1 MKREVNKMKKAQQL
15 LKKIKNTN
23 VSYAIMDEDNEIYC
37 NKETNNIMDIYGY
50 DNENGHFYGVYS
62 DVVDGQIDS
71 RYFSDDAILNA
82 IDKLLFL
89 GNPIKRTDLPSDAD
103 FKRTFF
109 FEE

>member
-15 LKKIKNTN
+15 LKDIKNTN

-62 DVVDGQIDS
+62 DVVDGQLDS
-71 RYFSDDAILNA
+71 RYFCDEQIYLRTLISNA
-82 IDKLLFL
+82 HSFL
-89 GNPIKRTDLPSDAD
+89 KNKKTIYFL
-103 FKRTFF
+103 
-109 FEE
+109 

>member
-1 MKREVNKMKKAQQL
+1 MKKAQQL
-15 LKKIKNTN
+15 LNEIKNTN

-50 DNENGHFYGVYS
+50 DNENGHFYGVYG
-62 DVVDGQIDS
+62 DVVGGQIDS
-71 RYFSDDAILNA
+71 KNVSDEEILNA
-82 IDKLLFL
+82 VKKMISL
-89 GNPIKRTDLPSDAD
+89 GEPIKRTDLPADAD

>member
-1 MKREVNKMKKAQQL
+1 MKKAQQL
-15 LKKIKNTN
+15 LNEIKNTN

-50 DNENGHFYGVYS
+50 DNENGHFYGVYG
-62 DVVDGQIDS
+62 DVVGGQIDS
-71 RYFSDDAILNA
+71 RSVSDEEILNA
-82 IDKLLFL
+82 IKKMIAL
-89 GNPIKRTDLPSDAD
+89 GEPIKRTDLPADAD

>member
-1 MKREVNKMKKAQQL
+1 MKKAKQL
-15 LKKIKNTN
+15 LKEIKTNN

-62 DVVDGQIDS
+62 DVVGGKVDS
-71 RYFSDDAILNA
+71 RYLSDEYILKA
-82 IDKLLFL
+82 IDKLLNL
-89 GNPIKRTDLPSDAD
+89 GDPVKRTELPADAD